1 MTDGYFPDE
10 ESAEPLIIPYQQL
23 SADALSAVI
32 EEYITREGTDYGL
45 IEKAVDTQIAA
56 AKKQLEDGKVL
67 IVFDPVS
74 ESCQMIEAQMLESYA
89 KP

>member
-10 ESAEPLIIPYQQL
+10 EGAEPLIIPYQQL
-23 SADALSAVI
+23 STEALNGVI

-74 ESCQMIEAQMLESYA
+74 ERCQMIEAQMLESYA
-89 KP
+89 KQ